1 MNAAP
6 GPPRPHETPMS
17 QPNPPEN
24 DDNERELL
32 ESSIPLTS
40 AGRRFDQVLAEL
52 FPDFSRSRLTEWI
65 KSGDALLDGR
75 LVKPKEAVRGGEPV
89 TLSVRIEVE
98 TGSLDALLLVLLA
111 WAIAIV
117 QGIMVA
123 GSSRSSFGSLA
134 ASGFVTTLLLYVGIN
149 IGMVIGLLPVVGIPL
164 PLISY
169 GGTAIVT
176 VMIGFGLLMAVHLNR
191 TNDMTLRGLF

>member
-1 MNAAP
+1 MP
-6 GPPRPHETPMS
+6 

-32 ESSIPLTS
+32 ESSIPLAS

-65 KSGDALLDGR
+65 KAGDALLDGR

-98 TGSLDALLLVLLA
+98 TGEALPEDIPLEILHEDEDVLVVNKPAGLVVHPGAGNPRGTLVNALLHFDPRLA
-111 WAIAIV
+111 GLPRAGIV
-117 QGIMVA
+117 H
-123 GSSRSSFGSLA
+123 RL
-134 ASGFVTTLLLYVGIN
+134 
-149 IGMVIGLLPVVGIPL
+149 
-164 PLISY
+164 
-169 GGTAIVT
+169 
-176 VMIGFGLLMAVHLNR
+176 
-191 TNDMTLRGLF
+191 